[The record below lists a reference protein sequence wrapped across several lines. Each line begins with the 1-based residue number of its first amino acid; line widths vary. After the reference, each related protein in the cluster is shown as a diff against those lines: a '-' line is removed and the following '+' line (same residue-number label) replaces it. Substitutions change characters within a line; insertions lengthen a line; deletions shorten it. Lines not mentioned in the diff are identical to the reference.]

1 MKIGDLVKTKRAMLG
16 IPIGS
21 HGIII
26 KTKVTGEVWIHVV
39 QLFGSKFVAAR
50 VWGAGVGRSFL
61 SRDLEVVA

>member
-21 HGIII
+21 YGIII
-26 KTKVTGEVWIHVV
+26 NTKVTSTRWIHKV
-39 QLFGSKFVAAR
+39 QFIGSSLSDVSR
-50 VWGAGVGRSFL
+50 TIL